1 MTRLAGPSTVG
12 CVPQKRDASLIPLS
26 HDHHHALVRVF
37 EIRQAL
43 PLGNGLERQARL
55 TYEFYER
62 DLVPHFRAEEEVLIP
77 ALRETGALDEA
88 ALQRLL
94 DEHRTLER
102 LAGEL
107 VGNVEPLL
115 PFADL
120 LERHIRTEEREIFPA
135 YQTHVPV
142 GRRSAVEDEV
152 RRILNRPDDQA
163 KVVCDI
169 G

>member
-1 MTRLAGPSTVG
+1 M
-12 CVPQKRDASLIPLS
+12 PQKRDTSLIPLS
-26 HDHHHALVRVF
+26 HDHHHGLVRVF

-43 PLGNGLERQARL
+43 RSGEGVERQARL
-55 TYEFYER
+55 TSEFYER

-77 ALRETGALDEA
+77 VLRETGALDEA

-107 VGNVEPLL
+107 VANVEPLL
-115 PFADL
+115 CFADL

-135 YQTHVPV
+135 YQTHVPI
-142 GRRSAVEDEV
+142 GRRGAVEAEV
-152 RRILNRPDDQA
+152 RRILNRPDDHA
-163 KVVCDI
+163 KVCNI